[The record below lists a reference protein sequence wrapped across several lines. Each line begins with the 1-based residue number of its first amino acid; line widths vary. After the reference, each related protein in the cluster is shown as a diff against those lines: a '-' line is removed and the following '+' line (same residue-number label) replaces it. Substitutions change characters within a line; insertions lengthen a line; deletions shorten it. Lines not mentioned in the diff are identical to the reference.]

1 MAATMKWKRVTNSSG
16 PVPRPRHGHRAVAI
30 RELMVVFG
38 GGNEGIV
45 DELHVY
51 NTATNQW
58 FVPAVRGDVPPGC
71 AAYGFIADGT
81 RLITFGGMVEYGRY
95 SNEMY
100 ELQASRWEWKKLKPK
115 APKSPGVY
123 PCPRLGHSFTAVN
136 HKAYLFAGLANDSDD
151 PKNNIP
157 RYLNDLYVVDIR
169 SSNNLQWEVPST
181 FGMTPSPRE
190 SHTCVAIS
198 DSDSKRPRLIV
209 YGGMSGCRLGDLH
222 QLDIETMTWS
232 KPAVHN
238 MIPLPRSLHS
248 ATTIGKRM
256 FVFGGWVPL
265 VMDEVKGRQ
274 DEKEWKCTN
283 SLACLNLESMSWENV
298 VMDQYDD
305 SIPRARA
312 GHCSVAINTRLYM
325 WSGRDGY
332 RKAWNNQV
340 CCKDLWYLETEK
352 PPAPTRV
359 QLVRAS
365 TTTLEVCWGSV
376 PTADAYLLQL
386 QKYELP
392 PTPAATP
399 VKAAFSSTGSGS
411 PLGTKTLASATT
423 PPKVAVKASPATS
436 PSVTPNKQ
444 LGMATQKVVMQSPSQ
459 SAKPKAQP
467 MVSPAKPVIQKQS
480 PAASPV
486 PAVASSV
493 TSTGTSVTHT
503 STATASTAVSGIKTV
518 VQGQLVNQG
527 QAASAGSITGQGLA
541 LIRAPV
547 QLPPGVQATMITNAQ
562 GIPVM
567 RLQGAGIQGTAPVTI
582 VTTQVGATQLQGAT
596 IVRMAAPV
604 GNPASSGT
612 TTGTV
617 LRLPVQSGT
626 SNVPGTAVLKIPVTT
641 SIQLPGATGLTM
653 TAIAGSS
660 GQAVI
665 RQQLPVTLPANLP
678 PGTQLK
684 VGPQGQL
691 TAVGPGGIPV
701 QLTLQNVKTQ
711 QVATGLQVQSS
722 ATIGTPT
729 VVQLA
734 GASPVKANIAQL
746 TTSSAAPAKVT
757 QATQS
762 LVTST
767 KPAVTLTV
775 ASVAKTVM
783 TTASVTPSSA
793 VVSGQTTLVKKQIPP
808 SVAVSPS
815 TAQVMSGQEQKTSA
829 TAVSTSGQ
837 PVKTT
842 MSSKPTTVVTTLT
855 TRQQFTKTMVTG
867 TVSTSGAVSVTT
879 VLPSKVNPPATST
892 AKAPVPQATTTS
904 VSIPKASLPTTTIA
918 SIPAVVKTNTA
929 DSTMTSKTTTS
940 STTTLSTQATPKAI
954 VSVAKATAAESTMQ
968 SSVTQMSRSAV
979 APASTAG
986 IVKAVTTAPVVS
998 SVTTPLVSSTV
1009 SSNTPV
1015 AVVSPLITK
1024 TRPTVAVTRASTG
1037 NVSTSLPQTVTTS
1050 SAQVTTAMS
1059 RTVNDGAGV
1068 KADRSAT
1075 PALIS
1080 KAQKPVKPS
1089 YTRKVQSSSQWYDV
1103 GIVKGIS
1110 MMVTH
1115 YYLSPESTTNEANLD
1130 IESGSEHN
1138 LKKQELLPG
1147 TAYKFRVAAINACG
1161 RGPFS
1166 DVSAFKTCLPGFP
1179 GAPSAIKISKNAEG
1193 AHLSWEAPSN
1203 AAGNVSEYSVY
1214 LAIRSQSN
1222 NQSDDKPVAGLTSS
1236 SSGPVQ
1242 LAFVRVYCGAQPTC
1256 TVSTATLQSAHI
1268 DFSTKPAIIFRIAA
1282 KNDKGYGPA
1291 TQVRWLQD
1299 MKDLKD
1305 GQLAMKTTAKRS
1317 AADSRSAESSKRAK
1331 KEKDKREEK
1340 VKKEKEATEDIT
1352 PKAETKDT

>member
-1 MAATMKWKRVTNSSG
+1 M
-16 PVPRPRHGHRAVAI
+16 
-30 RELMVVFG
+30 
-38 GGNEGIV
+38 
-45 DELHVY
+45 
-51 NTATNQW
+51 
-58 FVPAVRGDVPPGC
+58 
-71 AAYGFIADGT
+71 
-81 RLITFGGMVEYGRY
+81 
-95 SNEMY
+95 
-100 ELQASRWEWKKLKPK
+100 
-115 APKSPGVY
+115 
-123 PCPRLGHSFTAVN
+123 
-136 HKAYLFAGLANDSDD
+136 
-151 PKNNIP
+151 
-157 RYLNDLYVVDIR
+157 
-169 SSNNLQWEVPST
+169 
-181 FGMTPSPRE
+181 
-190 SHTCVAIS
+190 
-198 DSDSKRPRLIV
+198 
-209 YGGMSGCRLGDLH
+209 
-222 QLDIETMTWS
+222 
-232 KPAVHN
+232 
-238 MIPLPRSLHS
+238 
-248 ATTIGKRM
+248 
-256 FVFGGWVPL
+256 
-265 VMDEVKGRQ
+265 
-274 DEKEWKCTN
+274 
-283 SLACLNLESMSWENV
+283 
-298 VMDQYDD
+298 
-305 SIPRARA
+305 
-312 GHCSVAINTRLYM
+312 
-325 WSGRDGY
+325 
-332 RKAWNNQV
+332 
-340 CCKDLWYLETEK
+340 
-352 PPAPTRV
+352 
-359 QLVRAS
+359 
-365 TTTLEVCWGSV
+365 
-376 PTADAYLLQL
+376 
-386 QKYELP
+386 
-392 PTPAATP
+392 
-399 VKAAFSSTGSGS
+399 KAAFSSTGSGS
-411 PLGTKTLASATT
+411 PLGTKTPASATT

-436 PSVTPNKQ
+436 PSVTPTKQ

-459 SAKPKAQP
+459 SAKPKAQAIA
-467 MVSPAKPVIQKQS
+467 SPVKPVIQKQS

-493 TSTGTSVTHT
+493 TSTGTSVTQT

-711 QVATGLQVQSS
+711 QVATGLQVQSG

-793 VVSGQTTLVKKQIPP
+793 VVSGQTTLVKKQIP
-808 SVAVSPS
+808 A
-815 TAQVMSGQEQKTSA
+815 TAPVILGQEQKTSA
-829 TAVSTSGQ
+829 TPVSTSGQ

-842 MSSKPTTVVTTLT
+842 MSSKQTTVVTTLT

-867 TVSTSGAVSVTT
+867 TISTSGAVSVTT

-892 AKAPVPQATTTS
+892 AKAPVPQETTTP
-904 VSIPKASLPTTTIA
+904 VSIAKASLPTTIIA

-929 DSTMTSKTTTS
+929 DSTTTSKTTTS
-940 STTTLSTQATPKAI
+940 STTTLSTQATPKAV

-1037 NVSTSLPQTVTTS
+1037 NVSNSLPQTVTTS

-1080 KAQKPVKPS
+1080 KVKF
-1089 YTRKVQSSSQWYDV
+1089 
-1103 GIVKGIS
+1103 
-1110 MMVTH
+1110 
-1115 YYLSPESTTNEANLD
+1115 N
-1130 IESGSEHN
+1130 
-1138 LKKQELLPG
+1138 
-1147 TAYKFRVAAINACG
+1147 F
-1161 RGPFS
+1161 
-1166 DVSAFKTCLPGFP
+1166 
-1179 GAPSAIKISKNAEG
+1179 
-1193 AHLSWEAPSN
+1193 
-1203 AAGNVSEYSVY
+1203 
-1214 LAIRSQSN
+1214 
-1222 NQSDDKPVAGLTSS
+1222 
-1236 SSGPVQ
+1236 
-1242 LAFVRVYCGAQPTC
+1242 
-1256 TVSTATLQSAHI
+1256 
-1268 DFSTKPAIIFRIAA
+1268 
-1282 KNDKGYGPA
+1282 
-1291 TQVRWLQD
+1291 
-1299 MKDLKD
+1299 
-1305 GQLAMKTTAKRS
+1305 
-1317 AADSRSAESSKRAK
+1317 
-1331 KEKDKREEK
+1331 
-1340 VKKEKEATEDIT
+1340 
-1352 PKAETKDT
+1352 

>member
-1 MAATMKWKRVTNSSG
+1 MAATMKWKRVTNSTG

-58 FVPAVRGDVPPGC
+58 FVPAVRGDIPPGC
-71 AAYGFIADGT
+71 AAYGFIAEGT

-100 ELQASRWEWKKLKPK
+100 ELQASRWEWKKLKAK
-115 APKSPGVY
+115 APKPPGVY
-123 PCPRLGHSFTAVN
+123 PCPRLGHSFTAVG

-157 RYLNDLYVVDIR
+157 RYLNDLYVIDIR
-169 SSNNLQWEVPST
+169 NNNNLQWDIPST
-181 FGMTPSPRE
+181 SGVTPSPRE
-190 SHTCVAIS
+190 SHTCVATS
-198 DSDSKRPRLIV
+198 DTDGKRPKLIV
-209 YGGMSGCRLGDLH
+209 YGGMSGCRLGDLY
-222 QLDIETMTWS
+222 QLDIDSMTWS
-232 KPAVHN
+232 KPAIHN

-248 ATTIGKRM
+248 ATVIGKRM

-283 SLACLNLESMSWENV
+283 SLACLNLDTMAWENV

-305 SIPRARA
+305 SLPRARA

-340 CCKDLWYLETEK
+340 CCKDLWFLETEK
-352 PPAPTRV
+352 PPAPSRV

-392 PTPAATP
+392 PTPPVTP
-399 VKAAFSSTGSGS
+399 SKPSFSPSGSGS
-411 PLGTKTLASATT
+411 SLLMKTPSPAATT
-423 PPKVAVKASPATS
+423 PPPKVVAKASPTNSAS
-436 PSVTPNKQ
+436 ITPTGQ
-444 LGMATQKVVMQSPSQ
+444 LGTTQKVVMPSPSQ
-459 SAKPKAQP
+459 PPKPKVQP
-467 MVSPAKPVIQKQS
+467 GTPTVKPVNVTQKQS
-480 PAASPV
+480 LGASPLHGTAKSSTVSSTGAASS
-486 PAVASSV
+486 AQ
-493 TSTGTSVTHT
+493 TMTG
-503 STATASTAVSGIKTV
+503 STAAAGIKGV
-518 VQGQLVNQG
+518 VQGQLVSQSQG
-527 QAASAGSITGQGLA
+527 ASVTSITNQGLA
-541 LIRAPV
+541 LLRTPV
-547 QLPPGVQATMITNAQ
+547 QLPPGVQATMIANAQ

-567 RLQGAGIQGTAPVTI
+567 RLQGTGIQGTAPVTI
-582 VTTQVGATQLQGAT
+582 VTSQVGATQLQGAT
-596 IVRMAAPV
+596 IVRMASPIGTV
-604 GNPASSGT
+604 SSGA

-617 LRLPVQSGT
+617 LRLPVQSAGT
-626 SNVPGTAVLKIPVTT
+626 NIPGTAVLKIPVTT
-641 SIQLPGATGLTM
+641 SIQMPGTAGLTL
-653 TAIAGSS
+653 AAVAGSS

-665 RQQLPVTLPANLP
+665 RQQLPVTVPANLP

-701 QLTLQNVKTQ
+701 QLTLQNVKGQ
-711 QVATGLQVQSS
+711 QVATGIQLQQG
-722 ATIGTPT
+722 ATLATPT
-729 VVQLA
+729 VVQLT
-734 GASPVKANIAQL
+734 GASPVKANTAAQL
-746 TTSSAAPAKVT
+746 VSSALSPQKVV

-762 LVTST
+762 
-767 KPAVTLTV
+767 TV
-775 ASVAKTVM
+775 ANSKPVITTTTASASKVVG
-783 TTASVTPSSA
+783 TTASVTRPSASVTGQAATVTKKPPTPSAVSSASSQSNPQKTTSVTYVASSSTMAAASPSSSKQTSA
-793 VVSGQTTLVKKQIPP
+793 ITTATTQVIKTAVTAAITPLSQKPTATVVSVPKTTATVEGQVKP
-808 SVAVSPS
+808 AVSP
-815 TAQVMSGQEQKTSA
+815 
-829 TAVSTSGQ
+829 AVSTS
-837 PVKTT
+837 
-842 MSSKPTTVVTTLT
+842 VTSEL
-855 TRQQFTKTMVTG
+855 
-867 TVSTSGAVSVTT
+867 S
-879 VLPSKVNPPATST
+879 LTST
-892 AKAPVPQATTTS
+892 AVVTASTPVM
-904 VSIPKASLPTTTIA
+904 KTTIA
-918 SIPAVVKTNTA
+918 KSSSQVTTAAAPVTPPAQPVSSIA
-929 DSTMTSKTTTS
+929 MT
-940 STTTLSTQATPKAI
+940 
-954 VSVAKATAAESTMQ
+954 TAAESTTPLL
-968 SSVTQMSRSAV
+968 TQISRLATPSPLLA
-979 APASTAG
+979 TN
-986 IVKAVTTAPVVS
+986 VKAAGVS
-998 SVTTPLVSSTV
+998 GAPLVSSVVTSA
-1009 SSNTPV
+1009 SSSGTPV
-1015 AVVSPLITK
+1015 AIVSPSIVTTRPATTTMGNSTTKISTAPTSTGPSPVTSTSIPCTVNGGVGIKAEQVATHTSVTK
-1024 TRPTVAVTRASTG
+1024 TPKLAK
-1037 NVSTSLPQTVTTS
+1037 TT
-1050 SAQVTTAMS
+1050 
-1059 RTVNDGAGV
+1059 
-1068 KADRSAT
+1068 
-1075 PALIS
+1075 
-1080 KAQKPVKPS
+1080 
-1089 YTRKVQSSSQWYDV
+1089 YTRKVQSSNQWYDV

-1110 MMVTH
+1110 TMVSH
-1115 YYLSPESTTNEANLD
+1115 YFLSTESTTNEESNLD
-1130 IESGSEHN
+1130 VESGSEQS

-1214 LAIRSQSN
+1214 LAIRSQSA
-1222 NQSDDKPVAGLTSS
+1222 NQSESDKPVVGLTSTS
-1236 SSGPVQ
+1236 STPVQ

-1299 MKDLKD
+1299 MRDLKD
-1305 GQLAMKTTAKRS
+1305 GQLAVKATPKRS
-1317 AADSRSAESSKRAK
+1317 AADNRSAESAKRAK
-1331 KEKDKREEK
+1331 KEKKEDKLT
-1340 VKKEKEATEDIT
+1340 KKEKETEKDAVGESST
-1352 PKAETKDT
+1352 PKENKET